1 MHSVR
6 RKAIVIIFCLACF
19 VGIISFL
26 GYKIIEK
33 QNQND
38 VIKAS
43 KEYLPVFEFYK
54 LDTTEFSLNLINV
67 NNPTVIIHFNTECD
81 HCQAEAQL
89 IHKNIITFKK
99 SQIIMVAPN
108 SPSEISSFAKQ
119 YGISQ
124 HPEITILWDKD
135 YRFVEWF
142 GPSPFPSMYIYDS
155 KQHLAKEYHGEVK
168 IEAIT
173 KYLN

>member
-1 MHSVR
+1 MR

-19 VGIISFL
+19 VAIICFL
-26 GYKIIEK
+26 VYKIIEK

-54 LDTTEFSLNLINV
+54 LDSSKYSSTAVNKIN
-67 NNPTVIIHFNTECD
+67 PIIIIHFDTECD
-81 HCQAEAQL
+81 HCQSEAKL
-89 IHKNIITFKK
+89 IHQNIGAFKK
-99 SQIIMVAPN
+99 SHIIMVAPN
-108 SPSEISSFAKQ
+108 SPSYISSFTRE

-124 HPEITILWDKD
+124 HPEIIVLWDKEN
-135 YRFVEWF
+135 RFVDWF

-155 KQHLAKEYHGEVK
+155 KHHLSKEYHGEVK

-173 KYLN
+173 KFLN